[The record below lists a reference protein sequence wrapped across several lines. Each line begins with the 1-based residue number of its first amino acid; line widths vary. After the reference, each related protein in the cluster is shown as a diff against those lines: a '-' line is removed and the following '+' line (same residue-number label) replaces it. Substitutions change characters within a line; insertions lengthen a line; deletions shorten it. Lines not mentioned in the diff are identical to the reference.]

1 MTLELAFNNNCL
13 DFKNK
18 LDIIVKEFPL
28 ITYNAY
34 NESYYKDKN
43 KAYKLKNEWSAK
55 KIPFVAIYEKDKM
68 IKGFY
73 SEADSDVIDSLI
85 KYLNK
90 N

>member
-1 MTLELAFNNNCL
+1 MI
-13 DFKNK
+13 DVY
-18 LDIIVKEFPL
+18 IVHNDPK
-28 ITYNAY
+28 I
-34 NESYYKDKN
+34 KDKIMHAEIN
-43 KAYKLKNEWSAK
+43 SDAFYHLIDEGKLKSAK
-55 KIPFVAIYEKDKM
+55 KTSFVAIYEKDKM

>member
-1 MTLELAFNNNCL
+1 MIDVYIVHNDPKIKDRIMHAEINSDAFYHFIDEGIL
-13 DFKNK
+13 
-18 LDIIVKEFPL
+18 
-28 ITYNAY
+28 
-34 NESYYKDKN
+34 KDKN

-55 KIPFVAIYEKDKM
+55 KTPFVAIYEKDKM